1 MSRVFDGKTLD
12 QFRAEQRELEH
23 KAFEEKAQRVKEDRA
38 REISEAAP
46 PLPLHLQMQRE
57 TARLTAQLSELQ
69 PGDPRAVAIM
79 RASFLSLLEIVGY
92 VLEITGGE
100 DGKEPAA

>member
-1 MSRVFDGKTLD
+1 MSRMFDGKTLD
-12 QFRAEQRELEH
+12 QFRDEQRELEYRV
-23 KAFEEKAQRVKEDRA
+23 FEAGKRSEADRRA

-46 PLPLHLQMQRE
+46 ALPLHVQMQRE
-57 TARLTAQLSELQ
+57 TARLTAQLSELM